1 MLLSEVYLR
10 GSHFKWNTSNEESK
24 LKNKFNQSINIF
36 YLELISKTDTW

>member
-10 GSHFKWNTSNEESK
+10 GTHFTWNTSNEESN

>member
-10 GSHFKWNTSNEESK
+10 GTRFKWNTSNEESK